1 MQLYFIET
9 FYKYL
14 MRTYNLW
21 QGFQIIKMYDLD
33 RDFQTVSFEKIS
45 QNYLDMIM
53 SVLKFNDFLIGL
65 KNISMM
71 FNTVITKS

>member
-1 MQLYFIET
+1 MQLYFTEM

>member
-1 MQLYFIET
+1 M

-33 RDFQTVSFEKIS
+33 RDFQTVSIKKNQSKLFRHDHASFKI
-45 QNYLDMIM
+45 
-53 SVLKFNDFLIGL
+53 
-65 KNISMM
+65 
-71 FNTVITKS
+71 